1 MTTNPSPKDTF
12 DVNDPFAENFSF
24 EAVDNPEEIVRTV
37 EGRMET
43 QREAALRLHG
53 ERMAQVEKLILPL
66 LNNLMKNPDKPYIKW
81 ENRTPAITAQIA
93 KIQAVTRKPL
103 DLP

>member
-1 MTTNPSPKDTF
+1 MNPNPNDTF

-24 EAVDNPEEIVRTV
+24 EAVDNPDDIVRTV

-43 QREAALRLHG
+43 QREAAIRLHS
-53 ERMAQVEKLILPL
+53 EAMAQVEKLILPL

-81 ENRTPAITAQIA
+81 ENRTPAITAQIG
-93 KIQAVTRKPL
+93 KIHAVTRKPL